1 MLEQNNKTTK
11 QPNNFET
18 LLTNFETLHI
28 NAPHSTEYSGT
39 LQELSTAIAYSV
51 LRKVIDPQRYNTQS
65 DNVSNSGFNSQL
77 VSMKNVLYRDI
88 QSIKNVNIIEP
99 LCIGHA
105 LNDNGDD
112 VTTITDKSLYEG
124 YNKLISHVLSDGMD
138 LVQVA
143 SLALLEQCNSELV
156 DDSKPGFIE
165 KPYYITRLKKKI
177 VIKKEDSKNG
187 YETIATTPIQETYR
201 KVRKY
206 IQDNKSLQ
214 IDPKNM
220 YTYIDLDDSNDS
232 DSENRIY
239 KRLDKYADLG
249 GVSIS
254 SGFNTVEN
262 TVINH
267 VDSTHGGLYTADSAT
282 VDTIEKLIDKLELTS
297 RQAQV
302 LKLRLR
308 GYGLKAIGTYLGVS
322 HQAIAKTLKQVQ
334 TKAIDKLGLT
344 QKQID
349 KLTK

>member
-1 MLEQNNKTTK
+1 MLKQNQTNNQTT
-11 QPNNFET
+11 NFET
-18 LLTNFETLHI
+18 LLAKFETLHI
-28 NAPHSTEYSGT
+28 NAPHSTEYSDT

-51 LRKVIDPQRYNTQS
+51 LRKVIDPQRYNTQN

-88 QSIKNVNIIEP
+88 QSIKNVNTIEP
-99 LCIGHA
+99 LCISHT
-105 LNDNGDD
+105 LNDSGDD
-112 VTTITDKSLYEG
+112 VTIITDRALYDG

-143 SLALLEQCNSELV
+143 SLAILEQCSSELV
-156 DDSKPGFIE
+156 NDSEIGFIA

-187 YETIATTPIQETYR
+187 YETIATTPIQEVYR

-220 YTYIDLDDSNDS
+220 YTYIELDNDSND
-232 DSENRIY
+232 DENRIY

-282 VDTIEKLIDKLELTS
+282 VDTIEKLIDKLELTD

>member
-1 MLEQNNKTTK
+1 MLKQNNQTTN

-28 NAPHSTEYSGT
+28 NAPHSTEYSDT
-39 LQELSTAIAYSV
+39 LQKLSTAIAYSV

-77 VSMKNVLYRDI
+77 VNMKNVLYRDI
-88 QSIKNVNIIEP
+88 QSIKNVNVLEP
-99 LCIGHA
+99 LCIGHT
-105 LNDNGDD
+105 LDDNGDD
-112 VTTITDKSLYEG
+112 VTIITDKSLYEG
-124 YNKLISHVLSDGMD
+124 YNKLVSHVLSDGMD

-143 SLALLEQCNSELV
+143 SLAILEQCSNELV
-156 DDSKPGFIE
+156 NDSEPGFIA

-177 VIKKEDSKNG
+177 VIKKEDNKNG
-187 YETIATTPIQETYR
+187 YETIATTPIQEVYR

-214 IDPKNM
+214 IDPRNV
-220 YTYIDLDDSNDS
+220 YTYIDLNDDDS

-267 VDSTHGGLYTADSAT
+267 VDSIHGGLYTADSAT

-344 QKQID
+344 QKQVD

>member
-1 MLEQNNKTTK
+1 MLKQNNKTTK

-18 LLTNFETLHI
+18 LLTKFETLHI
-28 NAPHSTEYSGT
+28 NAPHSTEYSDT
-39 LQELSTAIAYSV
+39 LQELSTAVAYSV
-51 LRKVIDPQRYNTQS
+51 LRKVIDPQRYNTQNN
-65 DNVSNSGFNSQL
+65 NVSNSGFNSQL
-77 VSMKNVLYRDI
+77 VNMKNVLYRDI
-88 QSIKNVNIIEP
+88 QSIKNVNVLEP
-99 LCIGHA
+99 LCIGHT

-112 VTTITDKSLYEG
+112 VTIITDKSLYDG
-124 YNKLISHVLSDGMD
+124 YNKLVSHVLSDGMD

-143 SLALLEQCNSELV
+143 SLAILEQCSSEFVNDSEL
-156 DDSKPGFIE
+156 GFIA
-165 KPYYITRLKKKI
+165 KPYYVTRLKKKI
-177 VIKKEDSKNG
+177 IIKKEDSKNG
-187 YETIATTPIQETYR
+187 YETIATTPIQEVYR

-214 IDPKNM
+214 IDPRNV
-220 YTYIDLDDSNDS
+220 YTYINLDDNG

-282 VDTIEKLIDKLELTS
+282 VDTMERLIDKLELTS

-322 HQAIAKTLKQVQ
+322 HQAIAKILKQVQ

-344 QKQID
+344 QKQVD

>member
-1 MLEQNNKTTK
+1 MLKSNNQTTK
-11 QPNNFET
+11 QPTNFET

-28 NAPHSTEYSGT
+28 NAPHSTEYNNT

-77 VSMKNVLYRDI
+77 VNMKNVLYRDT
-88 QSIKNVNIIEP
+88 QSLKNINVLEP
-99 LCIGHA
+99 LCIGHT

-112 VTTITDKSLYEG
+112 VTVITDKSLYEG
-124 YNKLISHVLSDGMD
+124 YNKLVSHVLSDGMD

-143 SLALLEQCNSELV
+143 SLALLEQCSSELV
-156 DDSKPGFIE
+156 NDSEPGFIA
-165 KPYYITRLKKKI
+165 KPYYVTRLKKKI

-187 YETIATTPIQETYR
+187 YETVATTPIQEVYR

>member
-1 MLEQNNKTTK
+1 MLKQNNKTTK
-11 QPNNFET
+11 QTTNFET

-28 NAPHSTEYSGT
+28 NAPHSIEYSDT

-51 LRKVIDPQRYNTQS
+51 LRKVIDPQRYNIQS

-77 VSMKNVLYRDI
+77 VNMKNVLYRDI
-88 QSIKNVNIIEP
+88 QSIKNINTIEP
-99 LCIGHA
+99 LCISHT
-105 LNDNGDD
+105 LNDSGDD
-112 VTTITDKSLYEG
+112 VTIITDRALYDG

-143 SLALLEQCNSELV
+143 SLAILEQCNSELV
-156 DDSKPGFIE
+156 NDSEIGFIA
-165 KPYYITRLKKKI
+165 KPYYVTRLKKKI

-187 YETIATTPIQETYR
+187 YETVATTPIQEVYR

-214 IDPKNM
+214 IDPRNV
-220 YTYIDLDDSNDS
+220 YTYIDLDDNNDS

-262 TVINH
+262 TVLNH

-282 VDTIEKLIDKLELTS
+282 VDTMERLIDKLELTS

-322 HQAIAKTLKQVQ
+322 YQAIAKTLKQVQ

>member
-1 MLEQNNKTTK
+1 MLGQNNQTTK
-11 QPNNFET
+11 QPTNFET

-28 NAPHSTEYSGT
+28 NAPHSTEYSDT

-51 LRKVIDPQRYNTQS
+51 LRKVIDPQRYNAQS

-77 VSMKNVLYRDI
+77 VNMKNVLYRDT
-88 QSIKNVNIIEP
+88 QSLKNINVLEP
-99 LCIGHA
+99 LCIGHT

-112 VTTITDKSLYEG
+112 VTVITDKSLYEG
-124 YNKLISHVLSDGMD
+124 YNKLVSHVLSDGMD

-156 DDSKPGFIE
+156 NDSEPGFIA

-187 YETIATTPIQETYR
+187 YETVATTPIQEVYR

-220 YTYIDLDDSNDS
+220 YTYILDDSNDS

-262 TVINH
+262 IVINH

-282 VDTIEKLIDKLELTS
+282 VDTTERLIDKLELTS

-344 QKQID
+344 QKEID

>member
-1 MLEQNNKTTK
+1 MLESNNQTTK
-11 QPNNFET
+11 QTTNFET
-18 LLTNFETLHI
+18 LLAKFETLHI
-28 NAPHSTEYSGT
+28 NAPHSTEYSDT

-51 LRKVIDPQRYNTQS
+51 LRKVIDPQRFNTQS

-77 VSMKNVLYRDI
+77 VNMKNVLYRDI
-88 QSIKNVNIIEP
+88 QSIKNVNVLEP
-99 LCIGHA
+99 LCIGHT

-112 VTTITDKSLYEG
+112 VTIITDKSLYDG
-124 YNKLISHVLSDGMD
+124 YNKLVSHVLSDGMD

-143 SLALLEQCNSELV
+143 SLAILEQCNSELV
-156 DDSKPGFIE
+156 DDSESGFIE
-165 KPYYITRLKKKI
+165 KAYYITRLKKKI

-187 YETIATTPIQETYR
+187 YETIATTPIQEVYR

-214 IDPKNM
+214 IDPRNV
-220 YTYIDLDDSNDS
+220 YTYIDLNDDDS

-344 QKQID
+344 QKQVD

>member
-1 MLEQNNKTTK
+1 MLEQNNQTTK
-11 QPNNFET
+11 QTTNFET

-28 NAPHSTEYSGT
+28 NAPHSTEYSDT
-39 LQELSTAIAYSV
+39 LQKLSTAIAYSV

-77 VSMKNVLYRDI
+77 VNMKNVLYRDI
-88 QSIKNVNIIEP
+88 QSLKNVNVIEP
-99 LCIGHA
+99 LCISHT
-105 LNDNGDD
+105 LNDSGDD
-112 VTTITDKSLYEG
+112 VTIITDRALYDG
-124 YNKLISHVLSDGMD
+124 YNKLINHVLSDGMD

-156 DDSKPGFIE
+156 DDSEPGFIE

-187 YETIATTPIQETYR
+187 YETIATTPIQEVYR

-220 YTYIDLDDSNDS
+220 YTYIELDS
-232 DSENRIY
+232 DTNDDENRIY

-254 SGFNTVEN
+254 SGYNTVEN

-267 VDSTHGGLYTADSAT
+267 VDSTHGGLYTVDSTT
-282 VDTIEKLIDKLELTS
+282 VDTMERLIDKLELTS

>member
-1 MLEQNNKTTK
+1 MLEQNNQTTK
-11 QPNNFET
+11 QPTNFET

-28 NAPHSTEYSGT
+28 NAPHSIEYSDT

-51 LRKVIDPQRYNTQS
+51 LRKVIDPQKFNTQS

-77 VSMKNVLYRDI
+77 VNMKNVLYRDI
-88 QSIKNVNIIEP
+88 QSIKNVNVLEP
-99 LCIGHA
+99 LCISHT
-105 LNDNGDD
+105 LNDSGDD
-112 VTTITDKSLYEG
+112 VTIITDRALYDG

-143 SLALLEQCNSELV
+143 SLAILEQCGSELV
-156 DDSKPGFIE
+156 NDSELGFIE

-187 YETIATTPIQETYR
+187 YETIATTPIQEVYR

-267 VDSTHGGLYTADSAT
+267 IDSTHGGLYTADSAT
-282 VDTIEKLIDKLELTS
+282 VDTMERLIDKLELTS

-334 TKAIDKLGLT
+334 TKTIDKLGLT

>member
-99 LCIGHA
+99 LCIGHT

-124 YNKLISHVLSDGMD
+124 YNKLISHVLSGGMD

-232 DSENRIY
+232 ENRIY

-267 VDSTHGGLYTADSAT
+267 VDSTRGGLYTADSAT

>member
-1 MLEQNNKTTK
+1 MLEQNTQTTK
-11 QPNNFET
+11 QSNNFET

-28 NAPHSTEYSGT
+28 NNPHSTEYSDT

-51 LRKVIDPQRYNTQS
+51 LRKVIDPQRYNTQN

-88 QSIKNVNIIEP
+88 QSIKNVNTIEP
-99 LCIGHA
+99 LCISHT
-105 LNDNGDD
+105 LNDSGDD
-112 VTTITDKSLYEG
+112 VTIITDRALYDG

-143 SLALLEQCNSELV
+143 SLAILEQCGSELV
-156 DDSKPGFIE
+156 NDSEIGFIA

-187 YETIATTPIQETYR
+187 YETIATTPIQEVYR

-206 IQDNKSLQ
+206 IHDNKSLQ

-220 YTYIDLDDSNDS
+220 YTYIELDNDSND
-232 DSENRIY
+232 DENRIY

-282 VDTIEKLIDKLELTS
+282 VDTIEKLIDKLELTD

>member
-1 MLEQNNKTTK
+1 MLEQNNKTT
-11 QPNNFET
+11 NFET

-28 NAPHSTEYSGT
+28 NAPHSTEYSDT

-77 VSMKNVLYRDI
+77 VDMKNILYRDT
-88 QSIKNVNIIEP
+88 QSLKNVNVIEP
-99 LCIGHA
+99 LCIGHT

-112 VTTITDKSLYEG
+112 VTIITDRSLYDG

-156 DDSKPGFIE
+156 DDSEPGFIE

-232 DSENRIY
+232 ENRIY

-282 VDTIEKLIDKLELTS
+282 VDTTERLIDKLGLTS

>member
-1 MLEQNNKTTK
+1 MLEPNNKTTK
-11 QPNNFET
+11 QTTNFET

-28 NAPHSTEYSGT
+28 NEPHSTKYSDT

-51 LRKVIDPQRYNTQS
+51 LRKVIDPQRYNAQS

-77 VSMKNVLYRDI
+77 VNMKNVLYRDI
-88 QSIKNVNIIEP
+88 QSIKNINVIEP
-99 LCIGHA
+99 LCIGHT
-105 LNDNGDD
+105 LNDSGDD
-112 VTTITDKSLYEG
+112 VTIITDKSLYDG
-124 YNKLISHVLSDGMD
+124 YNKLVSHVLSDGMD

-143 SLALLEQCNSELV
+143 SLAILEQCDSELV
-156 DDSKPGFIE
+156 NDSELGFIA

-187 YETIATTPIQETYR
+187 YETIATTPIQEVYR

-214 IDPKNM
+214 IDPRNV

-232 DSENRIY
+232 ENIIY

-254 SGFNTVEN
+254 SSFNTVEN

-282 VDTIEKLIDKLELTS
+282 VDTMERLIDKLELTS

>member
-1 MLEQNNKTTK
+1 MLEQNNQTTK

-28 NAPHSTEYSGT
+28 NAPHSTEYSDT

-51 LRKVIDPQRYNTQS
+51 LRKVIDPQRYNTRS

-77 VSMKNVLYRDI
+77 VNMKNVLYRDI
-88 QSIKNVNIIEP
+88 QSIKNVNVLEP
-99 LCIGHA
+99 LCIGHT

-112 VTTITDKSLYEG
+112 VTIITDKSLYEG
-124 YNKLISHVLSDGMD
+124 YNKLVSHVLSDGMD

-143 SLALLEQCNSELV
+143 SLAILEQCSSEFV
-156 DDSKPGFIE
+156 NDSEPGFIA

-187 YETIATTPIQETYR
+187 YETIATTPIQEVYR

-214 IDPKNM
+214 IDPRNV
-220 YTYIDLDDSNDS
+220 YTYIDLNDDDS

-254 SGFNTVEN
+254 SGYNTVEN

-334 TKAIDKLGLT
+334 TKTIDKLGLT
-344 QKQID
+344 QKQVD

>member
-11 QPNNFET
+11 QTTNFET

-28 NAPHSTEYSGT
+28 NAPHSTEYSDT
-39 LQELSTAIAYSV
+39 LQKLSTAIAYSV

-77 VSMKNVLYRDI
+77 VNMKNVLYRDI
-88 QSIKNVNIIEP
+88 QSLKNVNVIEP
-99 LCIGHA
+99 LCISHT
-105 LNDNGDD
+105 LNDSGDD
-112 VTTITDKSLYEG
+112 VTIITDRALYDG
-124 YNKLISHVLSDGMD
+124 YNKLINHVLSDGMD

-156 DDSKPGFIE
+156 DDSEPGFIE

-187 YETIATTPIQETYR
+187 YETIATTPIQEVYR

-214 IDPKNM
+214 TDPKNM
-220 YTYIDLDDSNDS
+220 YTYIELDS
-232 DSENRIY
+232 DTNDDENRIY

-254 SGFNTVEN
+254 SGYNTVEN

-282 VDTIEKLIDKLELTS
+282 VDATERLIDKLELTS